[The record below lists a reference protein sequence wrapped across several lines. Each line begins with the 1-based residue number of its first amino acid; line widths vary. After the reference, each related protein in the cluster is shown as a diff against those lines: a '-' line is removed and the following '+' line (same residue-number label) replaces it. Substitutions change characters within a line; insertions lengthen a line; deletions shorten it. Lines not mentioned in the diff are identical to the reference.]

1 MRIPAEQEIRVKMNI
16 LESFKIFYI
25 QYVAFFV
32 LLLWIVRNNMLDWA
46 FSQNVLQSATSSELA
61 SLLRKR

>member
-1 MRIPAEQEIRVKMNI
+1 MNI

-32 LLLWIVRNNMLDWA
+32 FLYYIVNNKMLDWA
-46 FSQNVLQSATSSELA
+46 FSQNVL
-61 SLLRKR
+61 